1 MAIPSGSGTEVLKGV
16 GFSYSS
22 VATNSSIT
30 AGTHEILTILS
41 ATFTATGGANNI
53 SILVDN
59 QYIVYNTA
67 IPSSGTFVWD
77 NQLIIQAGDIYKIRI
92 HTATEV
98 MCYVNY
104 ILQDWS

>member
-16 GFSYSS
+16 GFDYSAA
-22 VATNSSIT
+22 ATNSSIT

-53 SILVDN
+53 SILVDDV
-59 QYIVYNTA
+59 YVVYNQA
-67 IPSSGTFVWD
+67 IPASGTFVWD
-77 NQLIIQAGDIYKIRI
+77 NKFIIQAGDIFKIRI
-92 HTATEV
+92 HAATQV
-98 MCYVNY
+98 MCYVSY